1 MLESLVEILGSVE
14 LLVVAHQLVLQ
25 LSHLGSELGDSP
37 GGVAQVAAL
46 LLNLFPQLKH
56 LRVQR
61 SIYLHKST
69 GNYLTQEKT
78 TFCGRQ

>member
-37 GGVAQVAAL
+37 SGVAQVAAL
-46 LLNLFPQLKH
+46 LLNLFPQLQH
-56 LRVQR
+56 LRVQC
-61 SIYLHKST
+61 SIYLHTINSLPREKK
-69 GNYLTQEKT
+69 NY
-78 TFCGRQ
+78 FCGRQ